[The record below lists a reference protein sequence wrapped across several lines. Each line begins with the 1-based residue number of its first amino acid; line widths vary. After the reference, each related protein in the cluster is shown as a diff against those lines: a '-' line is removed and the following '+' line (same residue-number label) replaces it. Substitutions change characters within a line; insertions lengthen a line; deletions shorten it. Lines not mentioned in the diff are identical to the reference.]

1 MSVTSSP
8 SVILIESNLSFSFPV
23 TKQLELIIAC
33 HLVFKNAFIFF
44 FFSATAQDLVLSGL
58 ALFICWP
65 VSCYLA
71 QAGLECLVSSD
82 PVTSA
87 SRAAG
92 ITDAHHCI
100 QLVWASAFKELELA
114 NTRHRG
120 NSHWQSQKKMT
131 FLLTLCPSYTIL
143 YQAWA

>member
-1 MSVTSSP
+1 M
-8 SVILIESNLSFSFPV
+8 LLF
-23 TKQLELIIAC
+23 L
-33 HLVFKNAFIFF
+33 F

-58 ALFICWP
+58 ALFIYWP

-87 SRAAG
+87 SGAAG
-92 ITDAHHCI
+92 ITDAYHRI
-100 QLVWASAFKELELA
+100 LLVWASAFKELELA

-120 NSHWQSQKKMT
+120 NSHWQSQKNGISLNT
-131 FLLTLCPSYTIL
+131 YTVPIL

>member
-1 MSVTSSP
+1 M
-8 SVILIESNLSFSFPV
+8 LLF
-23 TKQLELIIAC
+23 L
-33 HLVFKNAFIFF
+33 F

-87 SRAAG
+87 SGAAG
-92 ITDAHHCI
+92 ITDAHHSI
-100 QLVWASAFKELELA
+100 LLVWASAFKELELA

-120 NSHWQSQKKMT
+120 NSHWQSQKKWH
-131 FLLTLCPSYTIL
+131 FS
-143 YQAWA
+143 